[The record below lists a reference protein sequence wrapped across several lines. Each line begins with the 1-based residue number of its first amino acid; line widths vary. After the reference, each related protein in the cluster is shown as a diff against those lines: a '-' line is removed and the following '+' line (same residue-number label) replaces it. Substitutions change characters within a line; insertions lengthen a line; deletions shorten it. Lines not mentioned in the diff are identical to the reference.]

1 MDNPLW
7 HIHQKRIPSSA
18 YPIDFTNLL
27 NLVTALN
34 TTNNKTIKDFVRIYL
49 KENLSLQDEQE
60 LDKII
65 LLAIKYY
72 KKFILPH
79 IKKRIPEL
87 EEKKA
92 IEKLLQEIKK
102 LEGEI
107 SSEDYQNIVYKV
119 G

>member
-1 MDNPLW
+1 MQNQDSIKKLENPLW
-7 HIHQKRIPSSA
+7 HIHQKKIPSTT

-49 KENLSLQDEQE
+49 QEKLSVQDEQE

-79 IKKRIPEL
+79 IKKRIPDI

-102 LEGEI
+102 VDGEI
-107 SSEDYQNIVYKV
+107 SS
-119 G
+119 

>member
-1 MDNPLW
+1 MDNLYG
-7 HIHQKRIPSSA
+7 IFTKKIPSTT

-34 TTNNKTIKDFVRIYL
+34 TTNNQTIKDFVRIYL
-49 KENLSLQDEQE
+49 KEKLSVLDEKE

-79 IKKRIPEL
+79 IKKESL
-87 EEKKA
+87 T
-92 IEKLLQEIKK
+92 
-102 LEGEI
+102 
-107 SSEDYQNIVYKV
+107 
-119 G
+119 